1 MGASV
6 VEQTWTGRD
15 PQPWTRLPREQR
27 DLNADFIV
35 YEHKSRHQTGDGDL
49 FFMEM
54 YGDGLFTIDSQGWG
68 PHHSSMGS
76 RPEMPEIDGAH
87 ATEFCETLS
96 RRFLSDGRSKHPQ
109 PPLHAVPSSFKP
121 YIFVPLQLSIDDTII
136 YDSPYAVR
144 EFVGLVCRWA
154 VRSRRRIV
162 FKPHPFCDDGTLL
175 RSIDDYAKRW
185 VWVFRSSANVH
196 NLIAGSDGLI
206 LINSGVGFAQRQ
218 DLARASEEAG
228 HQGRAAAGHV
238 KDESAWSQTPEAR
251 RMAQRPDAGLHPRR
265 LGVALLQP
273 EEGVDEEW
281 VREGQTSEVTPLDD
295 GAAAFPADLERSE
308 SADVG
313 CGHRSGPRPRLA
325 GLEPR
330 PATRVSRHSR
340 TRRAAPSVPS
350 WFRSI
355 AWRRW

>member
-206 LINSGVGFAQRQ
+206 LINSGVGFESLIHGKPVVTFGDCDYQWVTFRGHGANLDAASRYIDTYGAAQR
-218 DLARASEEAG
+218 
-228 HQGRAAAGHV
+228 
-238 KDESAWSQTPEAR
+238 
-251 RMAQRPDAGLHPRR
+251 
-265 LGVALLQP
+265 
-273 EEGVDEEW
+273 
-281 VREGQTSEVTPLDD
+281 REGYRFAYFYHRRHAIDLNHGGRD
-295 GAAAFPADLERSE
+295 GAARRVRECLETLVDGRGAKPANRGRAPER
-308 SADVG
+308 
-313 CGHRSGPRPRLA
+313 
-325 GLEPR
+325 
-330 PATRVSRHSR
+330 
-340 TRRAAPSVPS
+340 
-350 WFRSI
+350 
-355 AWRRW
+355 